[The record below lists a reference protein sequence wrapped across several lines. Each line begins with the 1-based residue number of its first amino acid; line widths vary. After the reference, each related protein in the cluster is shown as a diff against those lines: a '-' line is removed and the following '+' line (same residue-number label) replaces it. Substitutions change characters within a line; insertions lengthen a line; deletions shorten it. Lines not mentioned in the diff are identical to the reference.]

1 MENGVEVN
9 NYPIQEDT
17 PKKSNTKVKQLP
29 QDIVD
34 YILDALA
41 DEYTAHYF
49 YMCASNWCNNEG
61 YFKAGSFFG
70 KESLSELEHAKG
82 LQDYLVQWNVMPVIP
97 KVETNHDVDNLYD
110 VLKKSYDLEYS
121 LFVKYNDISKKI
133 LVKDPSTFDFLKTYR
148 DIQNRSVA
156 EYSDLIN
163 VVEKLNTNNMY
174 EMLYFENNYF
184 LE

>member
-1 MENGVEVN
+1 MEDGVEVN
-9 NYPIQEDT
+9 NYPVKENE

-61 YFKAGSFFG
+61 YFKAGSFFA

-82 LQDYLVQWNVMPVIP
+82 LQDYLVQWNVTPIIP
-97 KVETNHDVDNLYD
+97 KVETNYSVDNLYD
-110 VLKKSYDLEYS
+110 ILKKSYELEYS
-121 LFVKYNDISKKI
+121 LFTKYNDISKKI
-133 LVKDPSTFDFLKTYR
+133 FVKDPSTFDFLKTYR
-148 DIQNRSVA
+148 DIQNQSVA

-163 VVEKLNTNNMY
+163 VIDKINTNNMF
-174 EMLYFENNYF
+174 EILYFENNYF
-184 LE
+184 SD